1 MKKKNE
7 TMLQTFESF
16 FDLYFSSLILGSC
29 EQLAITL
36 QSTFYIADGAKNT
49 SKPLI
54 RSRTIT

>member
-1 MKKKNE
+1 
-7 TMLQTFESF
+7 MLQTFESF